1 MQVRRRLAL
10 QYDSYTAGPSPAIN
24 TRPQRSN
31 FAQRLTAAKN
41 LQICYM
47 NDLAEDDED
56 ATDSDDSDIDDFA
69 GPSFVPKSK
78 STPNLTSMRR
88 GINGSKLNAS
98 ELARRAQPDA
108 VGFHDRLTLLREETQ
123 LMLKQAK
130 KAAKMQM
137 EVEKQSQPIFEK
149 IENKKLTR
157 MQLSKMK
164 IDELKEILEDLKTKI
179 DGKVLIR
186 VR

>member
-1 MQVRRRLAL
+1 
-10 QYDSYTAGPSPAIN
+10 
-24 TRPQRSN
+24 
-31 FAQRLTAAKN
+31 
-41 LQICYM
+41 M

-56 ATDSDDSDIDDFA
+56 QSDSDDSDVDDFA

-108 VGFHDRLTLLREETQ
+108 VGFHDRLTLLRDETQ

-137 EVEKQSQPIFEK
+137 EVERQSQPVFEK
-149 IENKKLTR
+149 AEIKKLSR
-157 MQLSKMK
+157 MQLSKLA
-164 IDELKEILEDLKTKI
+164 ICELKEILEDVKSKI
-179 DGKVLIR
+179 DGESFDL
-186 VR
+186 